1 LNIRSLQNICFAR
14 FIVLSKIY
22 EKFYITRKIFVIRK
36 TSHSVS
42 LLVLLNYVCVIK
54 FHSQINSVIGFHI
67 INHIVEKNVISVEIK
82 IYTIA
87 YSRKARDF
95 LFVY

>member
-1 LNIRSLQNICFAR
+1 MRNLYYEENICHKKNKSLC
-14 FIVLSKIY
+14 VKQ
-22 EKFYITRKIFVIRK
+22 
-36 TSHSVS
+36 S

-67 INHIVEKNVISVEIK
+67 INNIVEKNIISVEIK
-82 IYTIA
+82 IYIVA
-87 YSRKARDF
+87 YSRKARGF